1 MKNQVKKEYMSNY
14 QDFTA
19 LENPRGL
26 GDLVDHSTVRRG
38 KTVRVSGDSDVVRL
52 ALEHMAVCLSVGAD
66 WLGLASVRSRVL
78 VVGPDREQLRD
89 RLKEAVH
96 KIGQTREYPGAYS
109 PADAHKLTPQPG
121 DLFIGQATT
130 WGEVAQA
137 ITAAGGPRTVD
148 AIILIG
154 LDAKETKLAA
164 TWCRENSV
172 ALVADTGRGD
182 ATIKFRSRSDG
193 LTDCTISA
201 GGKPVAFCVRCTGA
215 DIYRDEPEQ

>member
-130 WGEVAQA
+130 WSEVEKA
-137 ITAAGGPRTVD
+137 ITDAGGRAVD
-148 AIILIG
+148 CIILCG
-154 LDAKETKLAA
+154 LDSKQVKAA
-164 TWCRENSV
+164 AEWCKVHRI
-172 ALVADTGRGD
+172 ALVSNSGWSDCTV
-182 ATIKFRSRSDG
+182 KFRQRSDG
-193 LTDCTISA
+193 LLDCTISA
-201 GGKPVAFCVRCTGA
+201 GGTPVAFCVRCTGS
-215 DIYRDEPEQ
+215 DIYRDEPEP